1 MEAAW
6 DVVRGQ
12 DGDVVIGIVDGG
24 TDWQHEDL
32 RANVWVNS
40 DEVFGNGVDDDNNG
54 YVDDVNGWNFAND
67 SAKPTGMEGTHGIFQ
82 ATAVAGIAAA
92 VTNNGA
98 GIAGM
103 SWNARFM
110 PVNASC
116 RDQDL
121 LCWPARATVYA
132 AENGADV
139 ITASYVSE
147 TPSFVLANALDFA
160 VERGVVVVAAGF
172 GNVDDVPK
180 YPASYSTTL
189 AVGGTQKDSDASSW
203 HAYGRSIDVVAA
215 AHDVNLTAPGN
226 RYDSN
231 QGIYAAVSLVAGMAA
246 LVKTHRPEYGVYEV
260 MEQSR
265 QTADDINEVQAGLLR
280 G

>member
-98 GIAGM
+98 GIAGDELE
-103 SWNARFM
+103 R
-110 PVNASC
+110 P
-116 RDQDL
+116 
-121 LCWPARATVYA
+121 VYA
-132 AENGADV
+132 CKRELSGSGFV
-139 ITASYVSE
+139 
-147 TPSFVLANALDFA
+147 VLAGTCYR
-160 VERGVVVVAAGF
+160 VRGGEWCGCYYCKLCI
-172 GNVDDVPK
+172 GN
-180 YPASYSTTL
+180 
-189 AVGGTQKDSDASSW
+189 
-203 HAYGRSIDVVAA
+203 
-215 AHDVNLTAPGN
+215 
-226 RYDSN
+226 
-231 QGIYAAVSLVAGMAA
+231 SLVC
-246 LVKTHRPEYGVYEV
+246 V
-260 MEQSR
+260 S
-265 QTADDINEVQAGLLR
+265 
-280 G
+280 